1 MTDSSAFDALV
12 RVAPAQPV
20 KRGENTMQL
29 TFEGRELFWQQRAAQ
44 QWIDILRQ
52 RILAVLKVQSYRA
65 TSASN
70 QSSIIDAVVARCAIR
85 PVNLQPAAVEWN
97 VATRRGDDGD
107 VKIRVAKAI
116 RYDGD
121 PLLFDIQPEAAW
133 LPSPRATITPTHI
146 QFAVLAEVSAVADSG
161 AALEHAE
168 HRVRRFLKWQNH
180 DVFDANRML
189 PELVA
194 AALRNRSAAIE
205 EQAYD
210 YNIRIAG

>member
-1 MTDSSAFDALV
+1 
-12 RVAPAQPV
+12 
-20 KRGENTMQL
+20 MQL

-44 QWIDILRQ
+44 QWIDVLRQ
-52 RILAVLKVQSYRA
+52 RILTVLKVQSYR
-65 TSASN
+65 TVSASN
-70 QSSIIDAVVARCAIR
+70 RHNVIDAVVARCAIR
-85 PVNLQPAAVEWN
+85 PVNLQQAAVEWN
-97 VATRRGDDGD
+97 VATRRGEDGD
-107 VKIRVAKAI
+107 VKIRVAKSI

-194 AALRNRSAAIE
+194 AALRNRGSGAEGQI
-205 EQAYD
+205 YD
-210 YNIRIAG
+210 QGLRIAG

>member
-1 MTDSSAFDALV
+1 
-12 RVAPAQPV
+12 
-20 KRGENTMQL
+20 MQL

-44 QWIDILRQ
+44 QWIDVLRQ
-52 RILAVLKVQSYRA
+52 RILTVLKVQSYR
-65 TSASN
+65 TVSASN
-70 QSSIIDAVVARCAIR
+70 RHNVIDAVVARCAIR
-85 PVNLQPAAVEWN
+85 PVNLQQAAVEWN
-97 VATRRGDDGD
+97 VATRRGEDGD
-107 VKIRVAKAI
+107 VKIRVAKSI

-194 AALRNRSAAIE
+194 AALRNRCIE
-205 EQAYD
+205 ADEQVYEQGL
-210 YNIRIAG
+210 RIAG

>member
-1 MTDSSAFDALV
+1 
-12 RVAPAQPV
+12 
-20 KRGENTMQL
+20 MQL

-44 QWIDILRQ
+44 QWVDVLRQ
-52 RILAVLKVQSYRA
+52 RILTALKVQSYR
-65 TSASN
+65 TVSASN
-70 QSSIIDAVVARCAIR
+70 RHNVIDAVVARCAIR
-85 PVNLQPAAVEWN
+85 PVNLQQAAVEWN
-97 VATRRGDDGD
+97 VATRRGEDGD
-107 VKIRVAKAI
+107 VKIRVAKSI

-194 AALRNRSAAIE
+194 AALRNRCVAAD
-205 EQAYD
+205 EQVYEQGL
-210 YNIRIAG
+210 RIAG

>member
-1 MTDSSAFDALV
+1 
-12 RVAPAQPV
+12 
-20 KRGENTMQL
+20 MQL

-44 QWIDILRQ
+44 QWIDVLRQ
-52 RILAVLKVQSYRA
+52 RILTVLKVQSYR
-65 TSASN
+65 TSSASKRHN
-70 QSSIIDAVVARCAIR
+70 IIDAVVARCAIR
-85 PVNLQPAAVEWN
+85 PVNLQHAAVEWN
-97 VATRRGDDGD
+97 VATRRGEDGD
-107 VKIRVAKAI
+107 VKIRVAKSI

-194 AALRNRSAAIE
+194 AALRNRCAAVD
-205 EQAYD
+205 EQASQL
-210 YNIRIAG
+210 NLRIAS

>member
-1 MTDSSAFDALV
+1 
-12 RVAPAQPV
+12 
-20 KRGENTMQL
+20 MQL

-44 QWIDILRQ
+44 QWVDVLRQ
-52 RILAVLKVQSYRA
+52 RIMTALKVQSYR
-65 TSASN
+65 TVSASN
-70 QSSIIDAVVARCAIR
+70 RHNVIDAVVARCAIR
-85 PVNLQPAAVEWN
+85 PVNLQQAAVEWN
-97 VATRRGDDGD
+97 VATRRGEDGD
-107 VKIRVAKAI
+107 VKIRVAKSI

-194 AALRNRSAAIE
+194 AALRNRCVAAD
-205 EQAYD
+205 EQVYEQGL
-210 YNIRIAG
+210 RIAG

>member
-1 MTDSSAFDALV
+1 
-12 RVAPAQPV
+12 
-20 KRGENTMQL
+20 MQL

-44 QWIDILRQ
+44 QWVDVLRQ
-52 RILAVLKVQSYRA
+52 RILTVLKVQSYRTTA
-65 TSASN
+65 ASKRHN
-70 QSSIIDAVVARCAIR
+70 IIDAVVARCAIR
-85 PVNLQPAAVEWN
+85 PVNLQHAAVEWN
-97 VATRRGDDGD
+97 VATRRGENGD
-107 VKIRVAKAI
+107 VKIRVAKSI

-194 AALRNRSAAIE
+194 AALRNRCAAVD
-205 EQAYD
+205 EQASEL
-210 YNIRIAG
+210 NLRIAS

>member
-1 MTDSSAFDALV
+1 
-12 RVAPAQPV
+12 
-20 KRGENTMQL
+20 MQL

-44 QWIDILRQ
+44 QWIDVLRQ
-52 RILAVLKVQSYRA
+52 RILTALKVQSYR
-65 TSASN
+65 TVSASN
-70 QSSIIDAVVARCAIR
+70 RHNVIDAVVARCAIR
-85 PVNLQPAAVEWN
+85 PVNLQQAAVEWN
-97 VATRRGDDGD
+97 VATRRGENGD
-107 VKIRVAKAI
+107 VKIRVAKSI

-194 AALRNRSAAIE
+194 AALRNRCTAVD
-205 EQAYD
+205 EQVYEQGL
-210 YNIRIAG
+210 RIAG

>member
-1 MTDSSAFDALV
+1 MTDPSAFEALYG
-12 RVAPAQPV
+12 AQPAT
-20 KRGENTMQL
+20 KGEKTMQL

-44 QWIDILRQ
+44 QWVDVLRQ
-52 RILAVLKVQSYRA
+52 RILTVLKVQSYRT
-65 TSASN
+65 TSASKRHN
-70 QSSIIDAVVARCAIR
+70 IIDAVVARCAIR
-85 PVNLQPAAVEWN
+85 PVNLQHAAVEWN
-97 VATRRGDDGD
+97 VATRRGEDGD
-107 VKIRVAKAI
+107 VKIRVAKSI

-194 AALRNRSAAIE
+194 AALRNRGAALD
-205 EQAYD
+205 EQVSQSGL
-210 YNIRIAG
+210 RIAS

>member
-1 MTDSSAFDALV
+1 MTDPSAFDALYG
-12 RVAPAQPV
+12 AQPI
-20 KRGENTMQL
+20 KGEKTMQL

-44 QWIDILRQ
+44 QWIDVLRQ
-52 RILAVLKVQSYRA
+52 RILTVLKVQSYR
-65 TSASN
+65 TSSASKRHN
-70 QSSIIDAVVARCAIR
+70 IIDAVVARCAIR
-85 PVNLQPAAVEWN
+85 PVNLQHAAVEWN
-97 VATRRGDDGD
+97 VATRRGEDGD
-107 VKIRVAKAI
+107 VKIRVAKSI

-194 AALRNRSAAIE
+194 AALRNRCAAVD
-205 EQAYD
+205 EQASEL
-210 YNIRIAG
+210 NLRIAS

>member
-1 MTDSSAFDALV
+1 MTRPSAFDALC
-12 RVAPAQPV
+12 AAHLQPV
-20 KRGENTMQL
+20 ENREKIMQL

-44 QWIDILRQ
+44 QWIDVLRQ
-52 RILAVLKVQSYRA
+52 RILTVLKVQSYR
-65 TSASN
+65 TVSASN
-70 QSSIIDAVVARCAIR
+70 RHSVIDAVVARCAIR
-85 PVNLQPAAVEWN
+85 PVNLQQAAVEWN
-97 VATRRGDDGD
+97 VATRRGEDGD
-107 VKIRVAKAI
+107 VKIRVAKSI

-194 AALRNRSAAIE
+194 AALRNRCVATD
-205 EQAYD
+205 EQVYEQGL
-210 YNIRIAG
+210 RIAG

>member
-1 MTDSSAFDALV
+1 MTDPSVFDALYG
-12 RVAPAQPV
+12 APAQPV
-20 KRGENTMQL
+20 KKGEKIMQL

-44 QWIDILRQ
+44 QWIDVLRQ
-52 RILAVLKVQSYRA
+52 RIMTVLKVQSYRTA
-65 TSASN
+65 STSN
-70 QSSIIDAVVARCAIR
+70 RQNVIDAVVARCAIR
-85 PVNLQPAAVEWN
+85 PVNLQHAAVEWN
-97 VATRRGDDGD
+97 VATRRGEDGD

-189 PELVA
+189 PDLVA
-194 AALRNRSAAIE
+194 AALRNRSTAVDEKAC
-205 EQAYD
+205 D
-210 YNIRIAG
+210 TSLRIAG

>member
-1 MTDSSAFDALV
+1 
-12 RVAPAQPV
+12 
-20 KRGENTMQL
+20 MQL

-44 QWIDILRQ
+44 QWIDVLRQ
-52 RILAVLKVQSYRA
+52 RILTVLKVQSYR
-65 TSASN
+65 TVSASN
-70 QSSIIDAVVARCAIR
+70 RHNVIDAVVARCAIR
-85 PVNLQPAAVEWN
+85 PVNLQQAAVEWN
-97 VATRRGDDGD
+97 VATRRGEDGD
-107 VKIRVAKAI
+107 VKIRVAKSI

-194 AALRNRSAAIE
+194 AALRNRCIATD
-205 EQAYD
+205 EQVCEQGL
-210 YNIRIAG
+210 RIAG

>member
-1 MTDSSAFDALV
+1 MTEQSAFDALYG
-12 RVAPAQPV
+12 AQPAI
-20 KRGENTMQL
+20 KGEKTMQL

-44 QWIDILRQ
+44 QWIDVLRQ
-52 RILAVLKVQSYRA
+52 RILTVLKVQSYRTA
-65 TSASN
+65 SASKRH
-70 QSSIIDAVVARCAIR
+70 SVIDAVVARCAIR
-85 PVNLQPAAVEWN
+85 PVNLQQAAVEWN
-97 VATRRGDDGD
+97 VATRRGDDGA
-107 VKIRVAKAI
+107 VKIRVAKSI

-180 DVFDANRML
+180 DVFDAHRML

-194 AALRNRSAAIE
+194 AALRNRCIASD

-210 YNIRIAG
+210 HGLRIAG

>member
-1 MTDSSAFDALV
+1 
-12 RVAPAQPV
+12 
-20 KRGENTMQL
+20 MQL

-44 QWIDILRQ
+44 QWIDVLRQ
-52 RILAVLKVQSYRA
+52 RILTVLKVQSYR
-65 TSASN
+65 TVSASN
-70 QSSIIDAVVARCAIR
+70 RHNVIDAVVARCAIR
-85 PVNLQPAAVEWN
+85 PVNLQQAAVEWN
-97 VATRRGDDGD
+97 VATRRGEDGD
-107 VKIRVAKAI
+107 VKIRVAKSI

-194 AALRNRSAAIE
+194 AALRNRCVAAD
-205 EQAYD
+205 EQVYEQGL
-210 YNIRIAG
+210 RIAG

>member
-1 MTDSSAFDALV
+1 
-12 RVAPAQPV
+12 
-20 KRGENTMQL
+20 MQL

-44 QWIDILRQ
+44 QWIDVLRQ
-52 RILAVLKVQSYRA
+52 RILTVLKVQSYR
-65 TSASN
+65 TSSASKRHN
-70 QSSIIDAVVARCAIR
+70 IIDAVVARCAIR
-85 PVNLQPAAVEWN
+85 PVNLQHAAVEWN
-97 VATRRGDDGD
+97 VATRRGEDGD
-107 VKIRVAKAI
+107 VKIRVAKSI

-194 AALRNRSAAIE
+194 AALRNRCAAVD
-205 EQAYD
+205 EQASEL
-210 YNIRIAG
+210 NLRIAS

>member
-1 MTDSSAFDALV
+1 MTDPSAFDALYG
-12 RVAPAQPV
+12 AQPAI
-20 KRGENTMQL
+20 KGEKTMQL
-29 TFEGRELFWQQRAAQ
+29 MFEGRELFWQQRAAQ
-44 QWIDILRQ
+44 QWVDVLRQ
-52 RILAVLKVQSYRA
+52 RILTVLKVQSYRT
-65 TSASN
+65 TSASKRHN
-70 QSSIIDAVVARCAIR
+70 IIDAVVARCAIR
-85 PVNLQPAAVEWN
+85 PVNLQHAAVEWN
-97 VATRRGDDGD
+97 VATRRGENGD
-107 VKIRVAKAI
+107 VKIRVAKSI

-194 AALRNRSAAIE
+194 AALRNRCAAVD
-205 EQAYD
+205 EQASEL
-210 YNIRIAG
+210 NLRIAS

>member
-1 MTDSSAFDALV
+1 MTDPSAFDALYG
-12 RVAPAQPV
+12 AQPAI
-20 KRGENTMQL
+20 KGENTMQL

-44 QWIDILRQ
+44 QWIDVLRQ
-52 RILAVLKVQSYRA
+52 RILTVLKVQSYR
-65 TSASN
+65 TVSASN
-70 QSSIIDAVVARCAIR
+70 RHNVIDAVVARCAIR
-85 PVNLQPAAVEWN
+85 PVNLQQAAVEWN
-97 VATRRGDDGD
+97 VATRRGEDGD
-107 VKIRVAKAI
+107 VKIRVAKSI

-194 AALRNRSAAIE
+194 AALRNRGSGAEGQI
-205 EQAYD
+205 YD
-210 YNIRIAG
+210 QGLRIAG